1 MIFERPDRQF
11 SLAVFICTGGELK
24 RFYTI
29 ICAVLYS
36 CVAYA
41 EDTRT
46 FHIDDKVFILS
57 RHNYTIPAL
66 HFSIDGE
73 IWHAP
78 TIVKSLPDTLHFN
91 RKTYMYSLYNYVDGP
106 AECNGEFFT
115 DTENYT
121 YDQDGWS
128 TGATT
133 NVYIEGTGTQ
143 FVDTEYEPTE
153 ITRTE
158 IDLKFTS
165 DTYKSSGGNLFFGT
179 QSASSAYIA
188 NFGAD
193 ARYQAYM
200 IFPWICKYGTNG
212 CNNIDNFTIT
222 ATQKRTK
229 QTFIMDAGAK
239 YAQYATKSKNLTQ
252 NRGAPENNSILLFAA
267 HNASGTANIYTRN
280 NGMFIYGARF
290 YEDGVLMRNF
300 IPVPACMKIGDFVVP
315 ENGLWDTVEQ
325 KFYGN
330 YGTGEFIYGQD

>member
-1 MIFERPDRQF
+1 M
-11 SLAVFICTGGELK
+11 K
-24 RFYTI
+24 RFYVI

-36 CVAYA
+36 CMAYA
-41 EDTRT
+41 QDTRA
-46 FHIDDKVFILS
+46 FHIDDKVFTLS

-66 HFSIDGE
+66 RFSINGD
-73 IWHAP
+73 IWYAS

-91 RKTYMYSLYNYVDGP
+91 RKTYKYSMYNYVDGP
-106 AECNGEFFT
+106 AECNGEFFI

-121 YDQDGWS
+121 YDQDGWL

-133 NVYIEGTGTQ
+133 DVYIEGTGTQ
-143 FVDTEYEPTE
+143 FVDTEYEATD

-158 IDLKFTS
+158 IDLKFTN
-165 DTYKSSGGNLFFGT
+165 DTYKSSGGNSFFGA
-179 QSASSAYIA
+179 QGASSYYSA

-193 ARYQAYM
+193 ASTQAYQV
-200 IFPWICKYGTNG
+200 FPWICKYGTDG
-212 CNNIDNFTIT
+212 CNNIAKFNIT
-222 ATQKRTK
+222 AAQKRTK
-229 QTFIMDAGAK
+229 QTFILDANAK
-239 YAQYATKSKNLTQ
+239 RAQYATASQTLSQ
-252 NRGAPENNSILLFAA
+252 NRSGLENNSIFLFAVHTA
-267 HNASGTANIYTRN
+267 SGNASIYTRN

-290 YEDGVLMRNF
+290 YENGVLMRNF

>member
-1 MIFERPDRQF
+1 MRKILCA
-11 SLAVFICTGGELK
+11 SAVCLLAGIARADEP
-24 RFYTI
+24 
-29 ICAVLYS
+29 
-36 CVAYA
+36 
-41 EDTRT
+41 RT

-57 RHNYTIPAL
+57 QHNYTIPGL
-66 HFSIDGE
+66 HFSINGE

-78 TIVKSLPDTLHFN
+78 TIVKTLPNTLHFD
-91 RKTYMYSLYNYVDGP
+91 RKTYRYSLYNYVDGP
-106 AECNGEFFT
+106 ADCNGEFFT

-121 YDQDGWS
+121 YDEDGWL

-143 FVDTEYEPTE
+143 FVDTEYEPTA

-165 DTYKSSGGNLFFGT
+165 DTYKSSGGNYFFG
-179 QSASSAYIA
+179 SSSSSSMYGA

-193 ARYQAYM
+193 ASSQAYM
-200 IFPWICKYGTNG
+200 VFPWTCKYGASG
-212 CNNIDNFTIT
+212 CNLGNFKIT
-222 ATQKRTK
+222 AAQKRTR
-229 QTFIMDAGAK
+229 QTFVMDAGLK
-239 YAQYATKSKNLTQ
+239 RAQYATTNKTLSQT
-252 NRGAPENNSILLFAA
+252 RGTPENNSILLFAM
-267 HNASGTANIYTRN
+267 HTVSGGANIYTRN
-280 NGMFIYGARF
+280 NGMFIYAARF

-330 YGTGEFIYGQD
+330 YGTGEFIYGHD